1 MKYLIISYLIISGLV
16 FFLFG
21 HLIYKKKMKN
31 DLLFFVFTN
40 YILTFSFLI
49 FFFYYKDIV
58 FSIINILFLLVN
70 NLFLFYEIKL
80 SKDKYLLL
88 FVPYIIYIFIIFIL
102 LFFI

>member
-31 DLLFFVFTN
+31 DLLFFVFIN
-40 YILTFSFLI
+40 YILTFSFLT

>member
-40 YILTFSFLI
+40 YILTFSFLT

>member
-40 YILTFSFLI
+40 YILTFSFLT

-58 FSIINILFLLVN
+58 FSIIIILFLLVN

>member
-16 FFLFG
+16 LFLFG

-40 YILTFSFLI
+40 YILTFSFI
-49 FFFYYKDIV
+49 TFFFYYKDIV

>member
-40 YILTFSFLI
+40 YILTFSFLT

-70 NLFLFYEIKL
+70 NIFLFYEIKL

>member
-31 DLLFFVFTN
+31 DLLFFVFIN
-40 YILTFSFLI
+40 YILTFSFLT
-49 FFFYYKDIV
+49 FFFYYKNMV

-70 NLFLFYEIKL
+70 NIFLFYEIKL

>member
-40 YILTFSFLI
+40 YILTFSFI
-49 FFFYYKDIV
+49 TFFFYYKDIV

>member
-40 YILTFSFLI
+40 YILTFSFI
-49 FFFYYKDIV
+49 TFFFYYKDIV

-88 FVPYIIYIFIIFIL
+88 LVPYIIYIFIIFIL

>member
-16 FFLFG
+16 LFLFG

-40 YILTFSFLI
+40 YILTFSFLT